1 MQGRTRFDDGE
12 APMIGLYP
20 VQFDF
25 PRDRVLWGAE
35 NMEAQAFEAAAAY
48 ALGRL
53 ESELSPA
60 LSYHG
65 VDHTRADVVPAT
77 KRLAADEGIEGT
89 DLRNLVTA
97 AWFHDIGF
105 IEQRAG
111 HEGVGAR
118 IASEVL
124 PGFGYTDDDVTVVTG
139 IIMATVLPQSP
150 TTLLEQIMAD
160 ADLDL
165 LGRDDFLVLNGKLRG
180 ELAYFGETFTDE
192 EWYRGQLGFVAGHTY
207 FTAAARTSRD
217 GGQTRN
223 RDELQ
228 RALALAVGASA
239 G

>member
-1 MQGRTRFDDGE
+1 
-12 APMIGLYP
+12 MIGLYP
-20 VQFDF
+20 VQSTS
-25 PRDRVLWGAE
+25 LETGCCGGAE
-35 NMEAQAFEAAAAY
+35 NMESQEFEPAAAY

-60 LSYHG
+60 LSYHS
-65 VDHTRADVVPAT
+65 VDHTNADVVPAAT
-77 KRLAADEGIEGT
+77 RLAADEGIEGN

-97 AWFHDIGF
+97 AWFHDLGF
-105 IEQRAG
+105 IEQRTG

-118 IASEVL
+118 IASAVL
-124 PGFGYTDDDVTVVTG
+124 PGFGYTDDDVAVVTG

-165 LGRDDFLVLNGKLRG
+165 LGREDFLVLNGKLRG
-180 ELAYFGETFTDE
+180 ELANFGETFTDE
-192 EWYRGQLGFVAGHTY
+192 EWFRAQLAFVAGHTY
-207 FTAAARTSRD
+207 FTAAARNSRD

-223 RDELQ
+223 REELQ
-228 RALALAVGASA
+228 RALTLAVDASA